1 MIGLPTGNDKA
12 AMYRVGFTLADEI
25 EEGLIAEPV
34 WRGPLVLAVPA
45 TPPSL
50 ASKRVLLDDV
60 LNYRWYF
67 VIPVYEGCSRQL
79 DRLAASG
86 RCVAEHVLIHDLILA
101 MMYDI
106 GLSNTTYIRGMQNHG
121 CHRSPLLHAHHE
133 FVETDCQLTSS
144 LANL

>member
-67 VIPVYEGCSRQL
+67 VIPIYEGCSQQL
-79 DRLAASG
+79 ERLAAFGTCAADRG
-86 RCVAEHVLIHDLILA
+86 RARGHTRSDTGA
-101 MMYDI
+101 GGDI
-106 GLSNTTYIRGMQNHG
+106 GFSSTAYIEACKITDVIARRLAG
-121 CHRSPLLHAHHE
+121 RSSCSPR
-133 FVETDCQLTSS
+133 VRR
-144 LANL
+144 N